1 MKASFPILILLV
13 LVFAFS
19 CKDDNP
25 DTPSVLSTGFDIGS
39 QHFTATKTTSYI
51 TSYGEMMKVVGA
63 DFELYIAIS
72 DTGSKL
78 YTVTDT
84 LKATD
89 IGKARCI
96 IKINNEFKFSTS
108 GTINLESGHK
118 SGDFSVNIE
127 DLNLTNGK
135 IKIDSTINEPIAD
148 FTQIS
153 GTDYNGWP
161 MTTPDPNDWNMK
173 ENWSMEERFA
183 FNLKPVNTQASPA
196 VMAAYPN
203 PCNQYLAFNMNNP
216 ESTTTDFVVV
226 NANFEVERVFSG
238 IKSNICM
245 FDMNAISNPG
255 DYYRMYY
262 RVNSGS
268 VNIYGSG
275 DVKILK

>member
-1 MKASFPILILLV
+1 MKTSFPILIFLFLV
-13 LVFAFS
+13 VAFS

-25 DTPSVLSTGFDIGS
+25 DTPTVLSTGFDIGN
-39 QHFTATKTTSYI
+39 QHFTDTKTTSYI
-51 TSYGEMMKVVGA
+51 TRHGEMIKVVGA

-78 YTVTDT
+78 FTVTDT

-96 IKINNEFKFSTS
+96 IKINNEYKFSTS
-108 GTINLESGHK
+108 GTINLESRHK
-118 SGDFSVNIE
+118 SGAFSVIIE
-127 DLNLTNGK
+127 DVNLSNGK
-135 IKIDSTINEPIAD
+135 IKVDSTIYEPIAD
-148 FTQIS
+148 FTRIS

-161 MTTPDPNDWNMK
+161 MTTPDPNDWNIR
-173 ENWSMEERFA
+173 ENWSMEERFV

-226 NANFEVERVFSG
+226 NANFEVELIFQDIQST
-238 IKSNICM
+238 ICM
-245 FDMNAISNPG
+245 FDMGNISNVG
-255 DYYRMYY
+255 DYYRIYY
-262 RVNSGS
+262 RINSGS
-268 VNIYGSG
+268 EQFYGSG
-275 DVKILK
+275 DVKTLK